1 MADYNSETP
10 LAPMVHEWI
19 EVLKAADKIKRAQWT
34 EDAEDCL
41 RFFDGPHDFMYG
53 SDYMAKGRALMWGGE
68 KDLPQPS
75 FRMTVNKA
83 AEVVQLF
90 GPYLYHQNPYRQI
103 TPRPIHDPMGGEP
116 PQPPPPEQQQN
127 PQAMLQYMMAQ
138 QAFQQRQQAI
148 GQMRTQRDVTGLL
161 LGEYLNYTPNELLLN
176 QEFRDTIDETLITGL
191 GVLLTEPYKPH
202 GSPYLMCRTRHISA
216 FDLLLDCDVRKY
228 REGKWAAIRH
238 VKPRY
243 EVERKF
249 GLEPGSLRGRME
261 SATMQGSMNALSD
274 SDYWRARGDSN
285 DLITYWEVFSRM
297 GAGGRLRTLLRGQVN
312 ETDEVV
318 KFFEKFGDNVYL
330 VIAEDV
336 PYPLNLPP
344 EAIAK
349 ESADDWFY
357 RLQWPTPFWA
367 DPADPWP
374 FTLLAFHWR
383 PRNLWPMSHLK
394 PAMGE
399 LMFLNWAC
407 SFMADK
413 IKNTSRDFIAILKEA
428 EDEIV
433 DTITGG
439 SDLSIIRI
447 KGTVHKTINDVVQFL
462 QHPEFNGSLGD
473 VISYMERNVEMRLG
487 TNELMYGS
495 SKHQF
500 RSSAEAQIKGEQI
513 QMRPQD
519 MATRVEEAATAIS
532 RKEAIC
538 ARYHMRSTDVSPVV
552 GPFASPLWDQYVR
565 ETDIYQIVHEFDYR
579 IEAGSIRKPNK
590 DRDMANAQEASRVW
604 GPVMANFAAAT
615 GDWTPLSNLAQFWA
629 KAYDLPPE
637 KFTFQPPPPTP
648 EQQAIQQRQQ
658 EAQTAQ
664 LEADVQKTQAETQ
677 KVAAEAAGAG
687 GEGELRMQEAMLDSQ
702 IKQSEA
708 AADMQVK
715 QMEAGLDA
723 QLEQQRLAA
732 EMQAERERL
741 EFEMQAEGVKL
752 GFDVARHQQE
762 IRQDEQV
769 HRQEMAQRSDES
781 QQQLATAKQSAQVQI
796 DTKKKLGAAQ
806 AKAVARRR
814 TQDGGGGGSKGK

>member
-10 LAPMVHEWI
+10 LSPMVHEWI

-41 RFFDGPHDFMYG
+41 KFFDGPHDFMYG
-53 SDYMAKGRALMWGGE
+53 TDFMSKGRALMWGSKE
-68 KDLPQPS
+68 DLPQPS

-103 TPRPIHDPMGGEP
+103 TPRPIHDPMGGTP

-127 PQAMLQYMMAQ
+127 PEAMLQYMMQQ

-148 GQMRTQRDVTGLL
+148 SEMRTKRDVTGLL
-161 LGEYLNYTPNELLLN
+161 IGEYLNYTPNELLLN
-176 QEFRDTIDETLITGL
+176 QEFRDTIDEALITGL

-202 GSPYLMCRTRHISA
+202 GSPYLMCRTRHISS
-216 FDLLLDCDVRKY
+216 FDLLLDCDVRRYK
-228 REGKWAAIRH
+228 EGKWAAIRH

-249 GLEPGSLRGRME
+249 GLKEGSLRGRME

-297 GAGGRLRTLLRGQVN
+297 GAGGRLRNLLRGQVS
-312 ETDEVV
+312 ETDETV
-318 KFFEKFGDNVYL
+318 KFFERFGDNVYL

-344 EAIAK
+344 EALAT
-349 ESADDWFY
+349 ESPDDWFY

-374 FTLLAFHWR
+374 FTLIAFHWR

-433 DTITGG
+433 DQIAGG
-439 SDLSIIRI
+439 NDLSIIRI

-519 MATRVEEAATAIS
+519 MATRVEESATSIS

-552 GPFASPLWDQYVR
+552 GPFAAPLWDQYVR
-565 ETDIYQIVHEFDYR
+565 STDIYQIVHEFDYR

-590 DRDMANAQEASRVW
+590 DRDMANAQEAARVW
-604 GPVMANFAAAT
+604 GPVFLNVAGST
-615 GDWTPLSNLAQFWA
+615 GNWQPLSNLSQFWA

-637 KFTFQPPPPTP
+637 QFAIEPPPPTP
-648 EQQAIQQRQQ
+648 EQQAMQQRQQ

-664 LEADVQKTQAETQ
+664 LEADVMKTQAEAQ
-677 KVAAEAAGAG
+677 KVAAEAQSAG
-687 GEGELRMQEAMLDSQ
+687 GEGQLRMQEAVLDANIRQ
-702 IKQSEA
+702 GEA
-708 AADMQVK
+708 AM
-715 QMEAGLDA
+715 DA
-723 QLEQQRLAA
+723 QIEQQRLAM
-732 EMQAERERL
+732 EMQAEQQRL
-741 EFEMQAEGVKL
+741 EMEMQAEGVRL
-752 GFDVARHQQE
+752 GFDVAKHQ
-762 IRQDEQV
+762 
-769 HRQEMAQRSDES
+769 QEMAQDQQVHQQEMVQRSAES
-781 QQQLATAKQSAQVQI
+781 QQQLATAKESAKVQI
-796 DTKKKLGAAQ
+796 DTNKKIGD
-806 AKAVARRR
+806 AKAKAAAKQRPA
-814 TQDGGGGGSKGK
+814 GGGASNSGGGKKDKK